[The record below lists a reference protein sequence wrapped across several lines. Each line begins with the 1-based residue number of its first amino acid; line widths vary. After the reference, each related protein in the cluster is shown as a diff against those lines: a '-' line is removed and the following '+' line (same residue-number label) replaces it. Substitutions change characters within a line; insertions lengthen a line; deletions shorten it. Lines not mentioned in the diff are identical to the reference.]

1 MAYFNYMKK
10 IALILGAEPE
20 TVDQDMG
27 EVLEFEIELANVSRS
42 TL

>member
-1 MAYFNYMKK
+1 MKK